1 MTAARTSANLFYTLV
16 LSTNDTST
24 TPRHKRH
31 TTQEPSSITVCT
43 MLLIWVVF
51 LFLTLIRFTDLIL
64 NRFRQ
69 SIGNWRLDRRL
80 IYETEHSGEQRPLV
94 VKKISKEVR

>member
-1 MTAARTSANLFYTLV
+1 
-16 LSTNDTST
+16 
-24 TPRHKRH
+24 
-31 TTQEPSSITVCT
+31 

-51 LFLTLIRFTDLIL
+51 LFLTLIRFTDLII

-80 IYETEHSGEQRPLV
+80 IYDTEHTREQRPLM
-94 VKKISKEVR
+94 VKKIPKEVRFSDEKTLIPPAGEFVPTQR